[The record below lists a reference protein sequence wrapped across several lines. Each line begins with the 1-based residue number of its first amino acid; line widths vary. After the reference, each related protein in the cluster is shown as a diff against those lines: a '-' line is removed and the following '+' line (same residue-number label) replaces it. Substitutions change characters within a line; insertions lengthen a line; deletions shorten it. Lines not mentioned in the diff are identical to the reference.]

1 MGNADDGGIG
11 SLFGKAKKWLSAQGV
26 TDEDLA
32 HAKEDLA
39 KAKADSDRR
48 EAEEIANRDAQARES
63 RVARTGGSHVTLR
76 GAVSGHVDE
85 GLSVQTERDGGSLFV
100 TVECVDP
107 VPLSGGNLA
116 GLTFAIPQYKGSGT
130 YDLSTMDVSGLIYEL
145 MLDPAEEGFYWAP
158 EYGPGVVTVSDG
170 ESTADIRFVYQDPGS
185 NRTELEGV
193 IELT

>member
-1 MGNADDGGIG
+1 MGNQTDGGLG
-11 SLFGKAKKWLSAQGV
+11 ALFGKAKKWLSAQGV

-32 HAKEDLA
+32 KAKEDLA
-39 KAKADSDRR
+39 KAKADSERLEADKVADR
-48 EAEEIANRDAQARES
+48 EARARES
-63 RVARTGGSHVTLR
+63 RAARTGGSHVTLR
-76 GAVSGHVDE
+76 GAVTGTVDK
-85 GLSVQTERDGGSLFV
+85 GLAVQTERDGGSLFV

-116 GLTFAIPQYKGSGT
+116 GLSFAIPEYTGSGT
-130 YDLSTMDVSGLIYEL
+130 YDLSTMDVSGQVYEL
-145 MLDPAEEGFYWAP
+145 MLDPAEEGFFWAP

-185 NRTELEGV
+185 HRTELEGV